1 MIMAD
6 ENQVD
11 ARQLMERQARRA
23 HAFRPRPGDGA
34 GALGIDRVGQQID
47 TSELQQERG
56 MIDER
61 GGDITGD
68 KRRRQRGLE
77 GGGDVLRPLF
87 SLAGSKPAENVPKA
101 ATGGAGWV
109 VESLPIKS
117 RAPLAIRLHTRRTL
131 QVANGQVDV
140 GPPPQVNAR
149 DKGGTGN

>member
-11 ARQLMERQARRA
+11 AGQLMERQARRA
-23 HAFRPRPGDGA
+23 HAFRSRPGDGA

-77 GGGDVLRPLF
+77 RGRDVLRPLF

-101 ATGGAGWV
+101 ATGGGGGGGG
-109 VESLPIKS
+109 SLALPS
-117 RAPLAIRLHTRRTL
+117 R
-131 QVANGQVDV
+131 
-140 GPPPQVNAR
+140 GPPAI
-149 DKGGTGN
+149 